1 MLGAYATVLGIAG
14 GLTLGAGA
22 PGLLLPFAL
31 LFAISVTAA
40 WSGAIGLGIFRPL
53 AARGAQPLLVATI
66 GVSLALQEFVGRVQ
80 GVKERWLPPIL
91 NEPHLLFGGA
101 YEVVVTTMQML
112 VVGGVSVAVV
122 LVLVGMRRSRFGR
135 DWRAMADDAAMAALL
150 GVDRDRTL
158 TATFQL
164 AGALAAV
171 AGVVITTL
179 YGGTSFHMGT
189 IIGLKALVAAIVGGI
204 GSLPGAVLGGLLLGH
219 GEPGR
224 FKPGH
229 ERIVSGV
236 AAIGAAAMDALRLKM
251 DSLADA
257 EARGTEEARLA
268 ERLTFALNAGRMGSW
283 ALDVDSRAYEASDLC
298 KANYGRRVDEDF
310 GFDDLVGSIHPQ
322 DRDRMVAA
330 METAIRDGSDYDI
343 EYRVIWPDGQIR
355 WVHAR
360 GRADAIVPGG
370 SAKRMAGVS
379 LDITERRRAEER
391 QQLMLNEL
399 NHRVKNTLAAVQS
412 IAFQTLRTARSPAEF
427 KDAFEARLLALSETH
442 NLLTRENWEGASLRV
457 VIGSELDALGGEGR
471 AILEGPDIHLSPKAA
486 VAMGM
491 AIHELATNAVKY
503 GALSVPRGLLN
514 VDWRVRQG
522 CLELEWRESNGP
534 PVAPPEHR
542 GFGSRLLERGLATE
556 LGGRVELVYREQG
569 VACSMRLPLAA
580 LEEKD

>member
-1 MLGAYATVLGIAG
+1 MDATRRVHALEAALAEETRRTDALIRIGEAV
-14 GLTLGAGA
+14 GAG
-22 PGLLLPFAL
+22 
-31 LFAISVTAA
+31 
-40 WSGAIGLGIFRPL
+40 
-53 AARGAQPLLVATI
+53 
-66 GVSLALQEFVGRVQ
+66 
-80 GVKERWLPPIL
+80 
-91 NEPHLLFGGA
+91 
-101 YEVVVTTMQML
+101 
-112 VVGGVSVAVV
+112 
-122 LVLVGMRRSRFGR
+122 R
-135 DWRAMADDAAMAALL
+135 DA
-150 GVDRDRTL
+150 
-158 TATFQL
+158 
-164 AGALAAV
+164 
-171 AGVVITTL
+171 
-179 YGGTSFHMGT
+179 
-189 IIGLKALVAAIVGGI
+189 AAIVKAIVEGGI
-204 GSLPGAVLGGLLLGH
+204 ELTGAEFGAYVQVIADEGGERYLPYRLPGAPAAGFERLSEADRAALFASVFSGHGPLRSDDFLAHARPGRSGQPPDAPEDPRPVRSVLATPVISPTGAVLGGLLLGH

-283 ALDVDSRAYEASDLC
+283 ALDVDSRAYEASVLC